1 MKNLIALSLLLPAV
15 FCGCGKRISDNERL
29 NTAVRELRS
38 GDAEKSV
45 AQLETVLKNN
55 PDNCSARLLMA
66 LHHEKNGKL
75 NEALDLASAVAAE
88 YPDSFAALYTC
99 GRLRMYFPMH
109 RRNAYQMLSSA
120 HELNRD
126 DVPTLIALCNL
137 GTELKYKNVL
147 QYINLLKAKPEF
159 AENNVLNY
167 QLGKCL
173 LLHGKRAEALAA
185 FKSAVSNLSDFIL
198 LFNIARVVDSSNL
211 DRQYAVQLYRIYVA
225 VGGRKNAPEYRNYAS
240 QRLKVLTGR

>member
-1 MKNLIALSLLLPAV
+1 MKYLLITGTALLLL
-15 FCGCGKRISDNERL
+15 CGCGKRVSDNVRL
-29 NTAVRELRS
+29 NNAVSEMKGGEL
-38 GDAEKSV
+38 EK
-45 AQLETVLKNN
+45 AGKQLEAVLKNN

-66 LHHEKNGKL
+66 LKYEKEGD
-75 NEALDLASAVAAE
+75 LDKAVDMASAVAAE
-88 YPDSFAALYTC
+88 YPDSFAALYTR
-99 GRLRMYFPMH
+99 GRLLAKTPLH
-109 RRNAYQMLSSA
+109 RRRAYETLNDA
-120 HELNRD
+120 HLRNPSD
-126 DVPTLIALCNL
+126 IPTLILLCNL
-137 GTELKYKNVL
+137 GTELRYKNVL
-147 QYINLLKAKPEF
+147 QFINLLKSKPEY
-159 AENNVLNY
+159 AKNNVLNY